1 MELNGYSTPCSA
13 CVGRTMKCKKQTKGR
28 AGCKPC
34 NQFHTECNTIEE
46 SVNIVGGTGGERAA
60 SVVLADA
67 TLAETSPVA
76 TAEPAP
82 KEATAAVDTGLQPAA
97 VKEAVLVEDKKIMPW
112 LCDMDV
118 EAEES
123 AAQEPAAM
131 DIVEQLLDSS
141 RVIDLVRLE
150 SLVVAVVNV
159 VAEGS
164 RKVTEQEN
172 PW

>member
-1 MELNGYSTPCSA
+1 VQVASLATNFTPSATPLRRASTSLA
-13 CVGRTMKCKKQTKGR
+13 
-28 AGCKPC
+28 
-34 NQFHTECNTIEE
+34 
-46 SVNIVGGTGGERAA
+46 ERAA

-67 TLAETSPVA
+67 TLAETRPVA

-82 KEATAAVDTGLQPAA
+82 KEATAVADTGLQPAA
-97 VKEAVLVEDKKIMPW
+97 VEEAVLVEDEKIMPW
-112 LCDMDV
+112 LCDVDV

-131 DIVEQLLDSS
+131 DIVEQLPDSS
-141 RVIDLVRLE
+141 QVIDLARSE
-150 SLVVAVVNV
+150 SSVAAVVDV

-164 RKVTEQEN
+164 RKATEREN

>member
-1 MELNGYSTPCSA
+1 MT
-13 CVGRTMKCKKQTKGR
+13 KCKKRTKGH

-34 NQFHTECNTIEE
+34 NQFHTKCDAIEE
-46 SVNIVGGTGGERAA
+46 SINIVGGTGSEWAA

-67 TLAETSPVA
+67 MLAETRLVA

-97 VKEAVLVEDKKIMPW
+97 VEEAVLVEDEKIMPW
-112 LCDMDV
+112 LRDVDV

-131 DIVEQLLDSS
+131 DIVEQLPDSS
-141 RVIDLVRLE
+141 WVIDLARSE
-150 SLVVAVVNV
+150 SSVAAVVDV

-164 RKVTEQEN
+164 RKATEREN